1 VSLSSPS
8 KHISI
13 LASGVLAAGLAV
25 AVSPAANAEDVEVSL
40 DATYTC
46 TSSQLGS
53 GDFSGT
59 LTFTMPT
66 SVPSASIVPSRPVH
80 IKVVIPS
87 ESIPARPPLL
97 NSIGGTATG
106 LSYRVGSQ
114 VVPAADA
121 TIPQTPVPASG
132 DMTIEA
138 DTTASSFQAQEP
150 GTYAIKGPL
159 AFTVNATAVVFGG
172 GTQSDTVQ
180 CTYKSGEQA
189 SLEVTPIA
197 KIASTT
203 SANVLNKPITTAKR
217 ARVLVKVTAA
227 GTVPTG
233 TVKAKLGR
241 KLLKTGTLSGGKV
254 TLRLPKLPAGDKK
267 VKFLYSGSLTVKP
280 SVKAIVIRVKRA

>member
-1 VSLSSPS
+1 MSLSSPS
-8 KHISI
+8 KS
-13 LASGVLAAGLAV
+13 LSLVASGVLTAGV
-25 AVSPAANAEDVEVSL
+25 AVVVSPPAANAEDIEVSL

-46 TSSQLGS
+46 TSTQLGT
-53 GDFSGT
+53 GDFTGT

-80 IKVVIPS
+80 ITVVIPS
-87 ESIPARPPLL
+87 ESIPARPPFL

-138 DTTASSFQAQEP
+138 DTTANAFQAKEP
-150 GTYAIKGPL
+150 GTYAIKGPS
-159 AFTVNATAVVFGG
+159 AFTVNAVANTALGN
-172 GTQSDTVQ
+172 QADTVQ

-197 KIASTT
+197 KIASAT
-203 SANVLNKPITTAKR
+203 SATVKNKPITTSKR
-217 ARVLVKVTAA
+217 ARVLVKVTAS

-241 KLLKTGTLSGGKV
+241 KLLKTGTLVGGKV
-254 TLRLPKLPAGDKK
+254 TLRLPKLSAGDKK
-267 VKFLYSGSLTVKP
+267 VRFLYSGSLTVKP
-280 SVKAIVIRVKRA
+280 SAKAIIIRVRRA